1 MTDFETSM
9 QVFSIFCRKPIKI
22 VVFASI
28 AFIVLVLPRSAFFF
42 LREFWDPG
50 SLLGD
55 GNGYF
60 NQISVLVD
68 DINMLLQYTNHAIN
82 PAIYILS
89 FKKLCS
95 TWR

>member
-68 DINMLLQYTNHAIN
+68 DIKCCFNTQTMPLNQLV
-82 PAIYILS
+82 
-89 FKKLCS
+89 
-95 TWR
+95 